1 MRPSRGPIRASQH
14 MSEGSDA
21 PHRLLFRWPW
31 TDGRCRRGRCGLA
44 IASRDSCYGIHLT
57 RDHDRH
63 IIIEDDFLVEYS
75 SKSQ

>member
-1 MRPSRGPIRASQH
+1 MPRTDFCLGGLDMH
-14 MSEGSDA
+14 GSGQTADV
-21 PHRLLFRWPW
+21 
-31 TDGRCRRGRCGLA
+31 DEVGGLA

-63 IIIEDDFLVEYS
+63 IIEDDFLVEYS